1 MKLTSRKTLS
11 SAAVVSAFVL
21 TTGFGFGKKA
31 EAPPAYNPGDSAESQ
46 ASTFVARGKAA
57 SYMADVRKIAITSCN
72 VMFAFKSNGSA
83 GTQGGLF
90 SEAGGVTRAEA
101 KVKVEYNLQG
111 MDDSSMQG
119 LTNEI
124 CAKAESQ
131 TRAAGF
137 DVVPAADLAANEDF
151 QGMHQNARPI
161 PFEYK
166 ASGKGTSTR
175 YVVYAPDGQGVFDP
189 RFIGTSAGLGA
200 AMKAAKG
207 ESPDLYEGRVMDT
220 LGADAMHLNI
230 LVDFTGMQS
239 DGQKAGLGGL
249 ASKDSASVD
258 SEARLSIAGDMS
270 IRLKAFQKCWERFG
284 KHECMTDLAKVP
296 GFATANPVIS
306 AAPFYTDLVNETT
319 TGDKVANVATKGI
332 AVMAALSG
340 VKGGMSTNVTRYGV
354 HVDPVQYGT
363 EVKTYVAGFIDMIL
377 SSAKSAQ

>member
-1 MKLTSRKTLS
+1 MNPTRYKTLS
-11 SAAVVSAFVL
+11 SAAVVSAFLL

-31 EAPPAYNPGDSAESQ
+31 EAPPAYDPAASAASQ
-46 ASTFVARGKAA
+46 AASFVAPGKAA
-57 SYMADVRKIAITSCN
+57 KFMADVRKIAITSCN

-111 MDDSSMQG
+111 MDDASMQS
-119 LTNEI
+119 LTDEI
-124 CAKAESQ
+124 CTNAENQ
-131 TRAAGF
+131 ARAAGF
-137 DVVPAADLAANEDF
+137 ELVPAADLAANEDF
-151 QGMHQNARPI
+151 QGMHRNARPI

-166 ASGKGTSTR
+166 AAGRGTSTR
-175 YVVYAPDGQGVFDP
+175 YVVYAPAGQGVFDP

-230 LVDFTGMQS
+230 LVDFTEMQS
-239 DGQKAGLGGL
+239 DGQKGALGGL

-258 SEARLSIAGDMS
+258 AEARLSIAGDMN
-270 IRLKAFQKCWERFG
+270 IRLKAFQNCWERFG

-296 GFATANPVIS
+296 SFSTAHPVVS

-319 TGDKVANVATKGI
+319 TGDKVANVATKGV
-332 AVMAALSG
+332 AVLAALSG

-354 HVDPVQYGT
+354 HVDPVQYGA
-363 EVKTYVAGFIDMIL
+363 EVKTYVTGFVDMIL

>member
-1 MKLTSRKTLS
+1 MKITWRRALGL
-11 SAAVVSAFVL
+11 AAVVSAFVL

-31 EAPPAYNPGDSAESQ
+31 EAPRTYNPGESAESQ
-46 ASTFVARGKAA
+46 ASKFVVPGKAA
-57 SYMADVRKIAITSCN
+57 SYMADVGKIAITSCN

-101 KVKVEYNLQG
+101 VVKVEYKLYG
-111 MDDSSMQG
+111 MDDASMQD

-124 CAKAESQ
+124 CAKAEDQ
-131 TRAAGF
+131 TRASGF
-137 DVVPAADLAANEDF
+137 DVVPAADLATNEDF

-175 YVVYAPDGQGVFDP
+175 YVVYAPDGQGVLDP

-207 ESPDLYEGRVMDT
+207 ESPDLYEGRVMDA
-220 LGADAMHLNI
+220 LGADAMHINI
-230 LVDFTGMQS
+230 LVDFAGMQS
-239 DGQKAGLGGL
+239 DGQKGALGGL

-258 SEARLSIAGDMS
+258 AEARLSIAGDMS
-270 IRLKAFQKCWERFG
+270 VRLKVFQKCWERFG

-296 GFATANPVIS
+296 GFTTANPVVS
-306 AAPFYTDLVNETT
+306 AAPFYTELANETT
-319 TGDKVANVATKGI
+319 TGDKVANVATKGV
-332 AVMAALSG
+332 AVLAALSG

-354 HVDPVQYGT
+354 HVDPLQYGT
-363 EVKTYVAGFIDMIL
+363 EVKTYVTGFIDMML